1 MTEGLKVGLELTK
14 MYEVEKADTA
24 QVVKSGGLA
33 VLATPVLL
41 AWMEQSAFLL
51 PELYLTDQQTT
62 VGVQAD
68 IRHIAPTP
76 VGMKV
81 KVHVVLTEVTE
92 TKHIY
97 KTEAFDD
104 VQKVA
109 EGLHTRVIVDKKA
122 FMTKVIKKKDA
133 AK

>member
-81 KVHVVLTEVTE
+81 KVHVGWTEVTE
-92 TKHIY
+92 TKLIY

-104 VQKVA
+104 VKKVA

>member
-14 MYEVEKADTA
+14 LYDVEKDDTA
-24 QVVKSGGLA
+24 QVVKSGGLP

-51 PELYLTDQQTT
+51 PELYLGNDLTT

-81 KVHVVLTEVTE
+81 KIHVVLTEVTD
-92 TKHIY
+92 KKLVY
-97 KTEAFDD
+97 KTEAYDD
-104 VQKVA
+104 CQKVA
-109 EGLHTRVIVDKKA
+109 EGIHTRVIVNKEA
-122 FMTKVIKKKDA
+122 FMAKVEQKKNVVQ
-133 AK
+133 